1 MIEEKI
7 IKQLIKKS
15 LEARNRAYAP
25 YSGYKVGAAVYTGDG
40 SMYSGCNIENATY
53 GATNCAERTAI
64 FKAVSEGERLIRAIA
79 ITGGYETGDE
89 LEYAYPCG
97 ICRQVISEFADGD
110 TVIIVA
116 VSEEDY
122 RVYKVEELL
131 PEAFALKR

>member
-1 MIEEKI
+1 MDEISDER
-7 IKQLIKKS
+7 LISMAKEAAKK
-15 LEARNRAYAP
+15 AYVP
-25 YSGYKVGAAVYTGDG
+25 YSHFHVGAAVLSEDNYVYT
-40 SMYSGCNIENATY
+40 GCNIENSSY

-64 FKAVSEGERLIRAIA
+64 FKCVSDQKTRIKKIAIA
-79 ITGGYETGDE
+79 SDSREFTW
-89 LEYAYPCG
+89 PCG